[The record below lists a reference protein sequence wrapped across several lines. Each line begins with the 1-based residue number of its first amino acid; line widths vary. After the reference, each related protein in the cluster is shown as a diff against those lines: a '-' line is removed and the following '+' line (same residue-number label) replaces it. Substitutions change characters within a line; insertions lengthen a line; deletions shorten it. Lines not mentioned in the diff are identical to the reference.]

1 MPSLS
6 DQLAHLADP
15 IQVDLGDLED
25 MRRKLPAVTERA
37 RAARVIRAAQSKL
50 TALGQQAEHWERLET
65 VLRELVPDTPSD
77 APSNDDEAVAAFELS
92 AEPAPADRR
101 TLGSVDSAVAIL
113 EQADE
118 PMSVAQVHA
127 QLPQFS
133 RKTVGWALWKA
144 KQLDRAKSMPGKG
157 VYAPMSYQPMEL
169 APTADPFAPA
179 EEGGEA

>member
-1 MPSLS
+1 MPTLS

-37 RAARVIRAAQSKL
+37 RVARVIRAAQSKL
-50 TALGQQAEHWERLET
+50 IALGDQAEHWERLEA
-65 VLRELVPDTPSD
+65 VLRELVPDTSSD
-77 APSNDDEAVAAFELS
+77 ASSDDGASVATLEPS
-92 AEPAPADRR
+92 AEPEVADRR
-101 TLGSVDSAVAIL
+101 TLGSVESAVAIL
-113 EQADE
+113 EQAGE

-157 VYAPMSYQPMEL
+157 VYGPMSYQPMQL
-169 APTADPFAPA
+169 APSHNPFASA
-179 EEGGEA
+179 EEGGEV